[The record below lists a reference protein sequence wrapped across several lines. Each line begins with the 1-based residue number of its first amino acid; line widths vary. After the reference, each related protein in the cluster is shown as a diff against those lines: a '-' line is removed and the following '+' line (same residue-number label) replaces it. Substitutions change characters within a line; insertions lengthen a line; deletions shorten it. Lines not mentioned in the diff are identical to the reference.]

1 MYAARGP
8 QKPKSFGVRV
18 TKDAAQRSIWIFY
31 ETVPEVAVSLF
42 LTVFFMLYAGMH
54 GYAFMKA
61 GAAFAFGAAANIA
74 LALFM
79 LVMLFMPFI
88 IHNLEKYGFDTIAR
102 PTAFAGY
109 TWMGVLFLFC
119 SAAAP
124 IDCYRFAIDALGFF
138 SKRNYAH
145 MSVSGYHLFMTA
157 LIISLF
163 IAAYGYFQARD
174 IRTERIVITT
184 PKISSELGMIR
195 IVQISDVH
203 LGLIVREERLNRI
216 LAVVKKAGP
225 DMLVSTGDLVDGQIS
240 KRNGLA
246 AMLREINPRYGK
258 FAVTGNHEFYA
269 GIEQSLIFSQE
280 AGFTILRGSASS
292 GPITVAG
299 VDDPTAKA
307 FGLSTAISEKTL
319 LQTLTGNSFI
329 LLLKHRP
336 LVDKSSDG
344 LFDLQISGHV
354 HKGQIFPFSILTK
367 IYYPVYAGYK
377 KLPGR
382 AHLYVSR
389 GSGTWGPPIRFLAP
403 PEVTIIELVHGEVL

>member
-1 MYAARGP
+1 
-8 QKPKSFGVRV
+8 
-18 TKDAAQRSIWIFY
+18 
-31 ETVPEVAVSLF
+31 
-42 LTVFFMLYAGMH
+42 MLYGGMH
-54 GYAFMKA
+54 WYAFMKA
-61 GAAFAFGAAANIA
+61 GAAFPFGAAASIG

-79 LVMLFMPFI
+79 LLMLFIPLLV
-88 IHNLEKYGFDTIAR
+88 HDLEKHGFDAAAR
-102 PTAFAGY
+102 PAALAGY

-124 IDCYRFAIDALGFF
+124 IDCYRFAIDVSGFF

-145 MSVSGYHLFMTA
+145 MSVSDYHLFMAA
-157 LIISLF
+157 LTISLV
-163 IAAYGYFQARD
+163 IAAYGYFEAKD
-174 IRTERIVITT
+174 VRTERIVVRT
-184 PKISSELGMIR
+184 PKISRELGLIR

-203 LGLIVREERLNRI
+203 LGLIVREDRLSRI
-216 LAVVKKAGP
+216 LTVVKKAGP
-225 DMLVSTGDLVDGQIS
+225 DMLVSTGDLVDGQIGS
-240 KRNGLA
+240 RNGLA
-246 AMLREINPRYGK
+246 AMLQEINPRYGK

-269 GIEQSLIFSQE
+269 GIEQSLNFTKE
-280 AGFTILRGSASS
+280 AGFTILRGSAAS

-307 FGLSTAISEKTL
+307 FGWSAAISEKTL
-319 LQTLTGNSFI
+319 LQTLSGDAFI

-336 LVDKSSDG
+336 LVDINSIG

-377 KLPGR
+377 KLQGQ

-403 PEVTIIELVHGEVL
+403 PEVTIIDLVHGTDGL

>member
-1 MYAARGP
+1 M
-8 QKPKSFGVRV
+8 
-18 TKDAAQRSIWIFY
+18 
-31 ETVPEVAVSLF
+31 SLF

-54 GYAFMKA
+54 GYAFIKA
-61 GAAFAFGAAANIA
+61 GAAFAFGAAANIE

-79 LVMLFMPFI
+79 LIMLFMPFI
-88 IHNLEKYGFDTIAR
+88 IHNLEKYGFDTAAR
-102 PTAFAGY
+102 PAAFAGY

-124 IDCYRFAIDALGFF
+124 IDCYRLALNAFGFF
-138 SKRNYAH
+138 SKRTYAH
-145 MSVSGYHLFMTA
+145 MSVSDYHLFMTA

-163 IAAYGYFQARD
+163 IAVYGYFEAKD
-174 IRTERIVITT
+174 VRTERIVIRT
-184 PKISSELGMIR
+184 PKISRESGVIR

-203 LGLIVREERLNRI
+203 LGLIVREDRLSRI

-240 KRNGLA
+240 RRNGLA
-246 AMLREINPRYGK
+246 AMLREITPRYGK

-269 GIEQSLIFSQE
+269 GIEQSLNFTKES
-280 AGFTILRGSASS
+280 GFTMLRGSYAS

-307 FGLSTAISEKTL
+307 FGLSPAISEKTL
-319 LQTLTGNSFI
+319 LHKLTGNSFV

-336 LVDKSSDG
+336 LVDNNSNG

-367 IYYPVYAGYK
+367 VYYPVYAGYK
-377 KLPGR
+377 KLPGK

-389 GSGTWGPPIRFLAP
+389 GSGTWGPPIRFLAQ
-403 PEVTIIELVHGEVL
+403 PEVTIIDLMHGTDEL

>member
-1 MYAARGP
+1 M
-8 QKPKSFGVRV
+8 
-18 TKDAAQRSIWIFY
+18 
-31 ETVPEVAVSLF
+31 SLF
-42 LTVFFMLYAGMH
+42 LAVFFMLYAGMH
-54 GYAFMKA
+54 GYAFIKA

-74 LALFM
+74 LVLFM

-88 IHNLEKYGFDTIAR
+88 IHNLEKYGFDTAAR
-102 PTAFAGY
+102 PAAFAGY

-138 SKRNYAH
+138 SKRDYEH
-145 MSVSGYHLFMTA
+145 MSVSDYHLFMTA
-157 LIISLF
+157 LIISLL
-163 IAAYGYFQARD
+163 IAVYGYFEANSV
-174 IRTERIVITT
+174 RTERIVVRT
-184 PKISSELGMIR
+184 PKISRELGLIR

-203 LGLIVREERLNRI
+203 LGLIVREDRLGRI

-240 KRNGLA
+240 RRNGLA
-246 AMLREINPRYGK
+246 AMLQEITPRYGK

-269 GIEQSLIFSQE
+269 GIEQSLNFTKE
-280 AGFTILRGSASS
+280 AGFTMLRGNAAS

-307 FGLSTAISEKTL
+307 FGLSPAISEKTL
-319 LQTLTGNSFI
+319 LQKLTGNAFI

-336 LVDKSSDG
+336 LVDKNSNG

-367 IYYPVYAGYK
+367 IYYTVDAGYK
-377 KLPGR
+377 KLPGK

-403 PEVTIIELVHGEVL
+403 PEVTIIDLVHGTDAL